1 MYNLYSAST
10 TKKKKKKKTLTVY
23 IVFEQGCVKICRLHS
38 SQGAYWFL
46 HVYILNLLFKHNY
59 LGHVY
64 DVVLL

>member
-10 TKKKKKKKTLTVY
+10 TKKKKKKTLTVY
-23 IVFEQGCVKICRLHS
+23 IVLEQGCVKICRLPT
-38 SQGAYWFL
+38 QEYAYWFL